1 VKEYDGKVRVVYKN
15 LVVHPQAVQKAHQA
29 GCAAG
34 KQGKFNEFRH
44 NWWEIAFKNRKFDD
58 GAIDDVAKASNL
70 DSARLKTDLDSDEC
84 KARVASDMAE
94 LRKFGVNSTPTF
106 FINGTHVGGA
116 IPKEQFKSM
125 IDDKLKEVE
134 KSGVA
139 PGDYY
144 DKVIMAT
151 GEKKFRSSKD
161 PKPN

>member
-1 VKEYDGKVRVVYKN
+1 M
-15 LVVHPQAVQKAHQA
+15 VVHPQVVQKAHQA

-58 GAIDDVAKASNL
+58 AAIEEVAKAAGIDVAK
-70 DSARLKTDLDSDEC
+70 LKADMDSDEC
-84 KARVASDMAE
+84 KARVTNDMNE
-94 LRKFGVNSTPTF
+94 LRKFRVNSTPTF

-125 IDDKLKEVE
+125 IDEKLKEVD

-144 DKVIMAT
+144 DQVVMAK
-151 GEKKFRSSKD
+151 GEKQFKSAK
-161 PKPN
+161 K

>member
-1 VKEYDGKVRVVYKN
+1 
-15 LVVHPQAVQKAHQA
+15 
-29 GCAAG
+29 
-34 KQGKFNEFRH
+34 
-44 NWWEIAFKNRKFDD
+44 
-58 GAIDDVAKASNL
+58 
-70 DSARLKTDLDSDEC
+70 
-84 KARVASDMAE
+84 M
-94 LRKFGVNSTPTF
+94 NSTPTF

-116 IPKEQFKSM
+116 IAKEQFKSM

-151 GEKKFRSSKD
+151 GEKKFRSAKD